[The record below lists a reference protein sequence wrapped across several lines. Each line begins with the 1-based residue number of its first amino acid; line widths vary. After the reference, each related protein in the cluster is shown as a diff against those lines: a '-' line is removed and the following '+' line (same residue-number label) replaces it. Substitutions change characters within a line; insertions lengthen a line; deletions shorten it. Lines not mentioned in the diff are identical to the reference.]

1 MMVCFSENSTALS
14 DDSVISVN
22 YGLFN
27 GQKTL
32 KGKLDISPVPYSLT
46 GQTTVPFHFLKG
58 ILRVLSLYSLLS
70 FWRRNLLSKLRDDR
84 RR

>member
-1 MMVCFSENSTALS
+1 MMVCFSENGTELS

-46 GQTTVPFHFLKG
+46 GQTTVPFYFK
-58 ILRVLSLYSLLS
+58 RNTKSSLSLQFTVLLAKE
-70 FWRRNLLSKLRDDR
+70 FA
-84 RR
+84 

>member
-1 MMVCFSENSTALS
+1 MMVCFSENSMDET
-14 DDSVISVN
+14 VISVN

-32 KGKLDISPVPYSLT
+32 KGKLDMSPVPYSLT
-46 GQTTVPFHFLKG
+46 GQITVPFYFFKE

-70 FWRRNLLSKLRDDR
+70 FWRRNLLGELRDDR
-84 RR
+84 